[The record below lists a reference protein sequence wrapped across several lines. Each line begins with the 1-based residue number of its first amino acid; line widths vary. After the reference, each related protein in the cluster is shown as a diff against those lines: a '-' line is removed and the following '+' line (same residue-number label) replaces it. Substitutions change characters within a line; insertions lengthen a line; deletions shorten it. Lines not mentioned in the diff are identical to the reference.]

1 MILAHASDTHVGS
14 IHDDELLRAWRSL
27 PATLDSVR
35 PRPDLLLVTGD
46 LTDHGTAP
54 EYRRLD
60 QLLAGLGVRCL
71 VVAGNHDDPAVLR
84 GSLPHLL
91 GSPADGDGD
100 GDGAGSPA
108 AWTEVVDGVTLVGLD
123 SSSGTLGEVQLGWLD
138 GVLATAAG
146 PVLVVLHHPPFP
158 TGLDQLDT
166 EWPLT
171 DAAALRAVVAR
182 HSAVAGILCG
192 HDHRHIATVLDGRV
206 PLVSAP
212 ALSWR
217 PHLDLRPGVPLT
229 PSHEPAGLLVHVL
242 DELGLRTHH
251 LALPA

>member
-1 MILAHASDTHVGS
+1 MILAHASDPHVGS
-14 IHDDELLRAWRSL
+14 IHDEALLSAWRSL
-27 PATLDSVR
+27 PGALDGVR
-35 PRPDLLLVTGD
+35 PRPGLLMLTGD

-60 QLLAGLGVRCL
+60 DLLSGLDGLGVRCR

-84 GSLPHLL
+84 ETLPHLF
-91 GSPADGDGD
+91 GEVADD
-100 GDGAGSPA
+100 AGSPA
-108 AWTEVVDGVTLVGLD
+108 VWTEVVDGVTLVGLD
-123 SSSGTLGEVQLGWLD
+123 SSSGTLGATQLSWLD
-138 GVLATAAG
+138 GVLAAATG
-146 PVLVVLHHPPFP
+146 PVLVALHHPPFP
-158 TGLDQLDT
+158 TGLHQLDT
-166 EWPLT
+166 EWPLV

-182 HSAVAGILCG
+182 HPVVAGVLCG

-217 PHLDLRPGVPLT
+217 PRLDLRPGEPLT
-229 PSHEPAGLLVHVL
+229 PSPSHEPAGLLIHVV

-251 LALPA
+251 LPLAH

>member
-1 MILAHASDTHVGS
+1 MILAHASDPHVGS

-27 PATLDSVR
+27 PAALGAVR

-46 LTDHGTAP
+46 LADHGTAP

-60 QLLAGLGVRCL
+60 DLLSGLGVRCL
-71 VVAGNHDDPAVLR
+71 VVAGNHDDPVVLR
-84 GSLPHLL
+84 ESLPHLL
-91 GSPADGDGD
+91 GAPADGS
-100 GDGAGSPA
+100 GSPA
-108 AWTEVVDGVTLVGLD
+108 AWTEVVGGVTLVGLD
-123 SSSGTLGEVQLGWLD
+123 SSSGTLGETQLEWLD

-166 EWPLT
+166 EWPLF
-171 DAAALRAVVAR
+171 DAARLRAVVAR
-182 HSAVAGILCG
+182 YPAVAGILCG

-206 PLVSAP
+206 PMVSAP

-217 PHLDLRPGVPLT
+217 PRLDLRPGEPLT

-251 LALPA
+251 LSLPA